1 MAFGEH
7 RGNHWLLI
15 PAVGIAIMIAAAYD
29 ILPTWLGSQQRLLTC
44 GGLLTVVGI
53 VCAGLFGHIIWLVP
67 IALLLAS
74 PLMALFW
81 MQEKCSDWRRKH
93 RAIRGAHGMVQ
104 DRQADEPSDAR
115 KSPFDRKLE
124 S

>member
-1 MAFGEH
+1 
-7 RGNHWLLI
+7 
-15 PAVGIAIMIAAAYD
+15 MIAAAYD
-29 ILPTWLGSQQRLLTC
+29 IYLR
-44 GGLLTVVGI
+44 GLALIAITHLRGVLTVVGI